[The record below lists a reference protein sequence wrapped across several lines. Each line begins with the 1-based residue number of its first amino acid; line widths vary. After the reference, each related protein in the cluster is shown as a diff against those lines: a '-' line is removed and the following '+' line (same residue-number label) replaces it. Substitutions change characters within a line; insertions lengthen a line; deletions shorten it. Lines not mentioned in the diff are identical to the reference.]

1 MTTIVNIV
9 FLVLGVSVVAY
20 IFSMKRLMKKIGNE
34 LDSIVIERGFVNQ
47 AGTDLLKKPT
57 REEKIDMI
65 QEAVKRSDNIKNK
78 GLVLNMVKLYNV
90 ALVLVGVIIALGLF
104 MLFKGL
110 RG

>member
-1 MTTIVNIV
+1 MTIVINII
-9 FLVLGVSVVAY
+9 FLVLGISVVAY
-20 IFSMKRLMKKIGNE
+20 IFSMKRIMKKIGPE
-34 LDSIVIERGFVNQ
+34 LDSIVIEKGFVNQ
-47 AGTDLLKKPT
+47 SGTELLKKPN

-65 QEAVKRSDNIKNK
+65 KEAVKRSDNIKKK

-104 MLFKGL
+104 LLFKGL